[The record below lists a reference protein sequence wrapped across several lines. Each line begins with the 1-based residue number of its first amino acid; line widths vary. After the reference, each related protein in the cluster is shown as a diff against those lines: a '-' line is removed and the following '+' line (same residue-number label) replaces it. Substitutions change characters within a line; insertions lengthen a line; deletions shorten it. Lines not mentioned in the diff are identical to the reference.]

1 MCAVRAV
8 HRTDRSV
15 PRFEM
20 PEEFLLLLPDC
31 YHLMALRSVFFSFS
45 FRILKSGPVQTPLT
59 PPARGV
65 SNSDS
70 LLPQFGTQNPKIRTC
85 WGRRCRNPFSRPI
98 GYSRRCIREEDRMSG
113 QVAKLAAVGSFGIA
127 VLGLYLILNSTNAS
141 MSLSACVMFIVGT
154 VVGVLLLQ
162 PNK

>member
-59 PPARGV
+59 PPARGGVKLGFLASSIWDPKSQNWHMLGSKMPQSVFETNWLLSTLHTRGGPYERSGGKTGGSWQLRDRGAWTV
-65 SNSDS
+65 SHT
-70 LLPQFGTQNPKIRTC
+70 QFDKRLNEPLRL
-85 WGRRCRNPFSRPI
+85 RYVHR
-98 GYSRRCIREEDRMSG
+98 GYSCRCII
-113 QVAKLAAVGSFGIA
+113 AAA
-127 VLGLYLILNSTNAS
+127 
-141 MSLSACVMFIVGT
+141 
-154 VVGVLLLQ
+154 Q
-162 PNK
+162 